1 MISWSDIEAE
11 CCGFREGLVATFRK
25 YEGMETDERD
35 AANRVV
41 KVTMASF
48 ARHMGVAEGTFN
60 DWVSREMGRATRP
73 TPRGSFNERFQKQ
86 VKEAAA
92 EAQAKAEAKA
102 QKALAAALKAQEE
115 KAAAQA
121 WTAAQNAQK
130 QQKQAVVAERAR
142 VEAAAKVEARKEAEK
157 KIKEIQAKLE
167 QEFKAREFDPS
178 HLTPSQRSEI
188 MVLLANDPA
197 EAKRWFKAYED
208 ERKRKLSAA
217 NAKAVEAN
225 RKRLEQMQ
233 DRERRAAHQKASKE
247 FEDSALKMFSSL
259 ADLARKCQKLLQTK
273 PVTFNHLITSG
284 LSANDWVKMT
294 EDVEDVAV
302 AFRESIFEANA
313 AEELSEIK

>member
-1 MISWSDIEAE
+1 MIKWSKIDSEVEEFQSGYRSVFVTI
-11 CCGFREGLVATFRK
+11 FKK

-35 AANRVV
+35 GANRVV
-41 KVTMASF
+41 KVTVRGF
-48 ARHMGVAEGTFN
+48 ARRYGIGETTFQT
-60 DWVSREMGRATRP
+60 WVNQEVRPDLGRI
-73 TPRGSFNERFQKQ
+73 TPRTPSERALAEAASKAKAEAEAKAEKALEAQAKRSA
-86 VKEAAA
+86 EAAA
-92 EAQAKAEAKA
+92 KALEHADRQQKAAVVAERTRVEAQAKAD
-102 QKALAAALKAQEE
+102 
-115 KAAAQA
+115 
-121 WTAAQNAQK
+121 
-130 QQKQAVVAERAR
+130 
-142 VEAAAKVEARKEAEK
+142 ARKEAEK

-233 DRERRAAHQKASKE
+233 DRERRSAHQRASKE

-259 ADLARKCQKLLQTK
+259 ADLAAKCQKLLQTK

>member
-1 MISWSDIEAE
+1 MIKWSEIESE
-11 CCGFREGLVATFRK
+11 CGDYRSGFVAVFRK
-25 YEGMETDERD
+25 YEGMETDKRD
-35 AANRVV
+35 NARRIV
-41 KVTMASF
+41 KVSIGSF
-48 ARHMGVAEGTFN
+48 SSHFGIADTTFRRWL
-60 DWVSREMGRATRP
+60 DREMGTTSGATSPGTNRI
-73 TPRGSFNERFQKQ
+73 KQ
-86 VKEAAA
+86 QLAEAAA
-92 EAQAKAEAKA
+92 KAKAEAEAKAEKALEAQAKRSAEAAAKALEHADRQQKAAVVAERTRVEAQAKA
-102 QKALAAALKAQEE
+102 
-115 KAAAQA
+115 
-121 WTAAQNAQK
+121 
-130 QQKQAVVAERAR
+130 
-142 VEAAAKVEARKEAEK
+142 EARKEAEK

>member
-1 MISWSDIEAE
+1 MIKWSKIDSEVEEFQSGYRSVFVSI
-11 CCGFREGLVATFRK
+11 FKK

-35 AANRVV
+35 GANRVV
-41 KVTMASF
+41 KVTVRGF
-48 ARHMGVAEGTFN
+48 ARRYGIGETTFQTWVSQEVRPDLGRITPRAPSERAIAEATAKVKAEAEKALEAQAKRSADAAAKALEHADRQQKAAVVAE
-60 DWVSREMGRATRP
+60 RTR
-73 TPRGSFNERFQKQ
+73 
-86 VKEAAA
+86 V
-92 EAQAKAEAKA
+92 EAQAKAD
-102 QKALAAALKAQEE
+102 
-115 KAAAQA
+115 
-121 WTAAQNAQK
+121 
-130 QQKQAVVAERAR
+130 
-142 VEAAAKVEARKEAEK
+142 ARKEAEK

-259 ADLARKCQKLLQTK
+259 AELARKCQKLLQTK